1 MRAASARAASPT
13 PAEGR
18 RAVQSPRIAARFRAL
33 RERDEAAFI
42 PFLMAGDRGLD
53 TTARLLDALVEAGA
67 DVIELGMPFS
77 DPNAD
82 GPVHQRAAERALAAG
97 TTLTGVLDLVVDF
110 RRKSDVPIVL
120 FGYANPFL
128 RFGAERLAEAAASVG
143 VDAVL
148 VVDAPPEEA
157 DELRKPLRARGIDL
171 IFLLAPTSTD
181 ARIDRVLSVA
191 SGFVYFVSVAGVTG
205 VKAADPT
212 AITDVVARIRT
223 RTPLPVGVGFGV
235 TRAEQAAAIARVA
248 DAVIVGT
255 ALSRLVEE
263 GPDADRAIARVG
275 ALAKELKQATRRTGR
290 PG

>member
-1 MRAASARAASPT
+1 MQQSA
-13 PAEGR
+13 
-18 RAVQSPRIAARFRAL
+18 RIAARFASL

-53 TTARLLDALVEAGA
+53 TTARLLEGLVEAGA

-128 RFGAERLAEAAASVG
+128 RFGADHLAAAAAAVG

-148 VVDAPPEEA
+148 AVDAPPEEA
-157 DELRKPLRARGIDL
+157 EELRRPLRARGLDL

-181 ARIDRVLSVA
+181 ARIDRVLGVA

-212 AITDVVARIRT
+212 AITGLVARIRR

-235 TRAEQAAAIARVA
+235 TRPEQAAAIARVA

-263 GPDADRAIARVG
+263 APDADGAVARVG
-275 ALAKELKQATRRTGR
+275 ALASELKRATRRTGS
-290 PG
+290 GA